1 LNLEFLPAWLIW
13 FLIGIGLAF
22 LELQMP
28 GFIVLFFGVGCWAVA
43 GALLIW
49 PLTATQQI
57 LLFMAAT
64 VVSIVLLRR
73 WMMRVFRGA
82 SSENKED
89 GLDDFPKGVRV
100 KVAHR
105 ITPHENGRILHRGT
119 FWDATADEE
128 IEEGEIVEI
137 VRFAE
142 DSRQI
147 FFVKRA

>member
-1 LNLEFLPAWLIW
+1 MNLEFLPAWLIW

-49 PLTATQQI
+49 PLTVTQQI

-73 WMMRVFRGA
+73 WMMRIFRGA
-82 SSENKED
+82 SSGNTED

-105 ITPHENGRILHRGT
+105 ITPHENGRILYRGT